1 MFRELKESLKSE
13 NMDERISMKENFYI
27 RIEEIMK
34 VMIRIQI
41 FTNPL
46 ST

>member
-13 NMDERISMKENFYI
+13 NMDERISMKENFDI